1 MGMKKLKR
9 QVTGWVRWFR
19 RYPVIS
25 IFFIALFLLMAV
37 FANLIAPH
45 SPYQTSLP
53 ARFLPPFWMEGG
65 SLNHILGTDALGR
78 DLFSRLLIGA
88 RVSILVAF
96 ISLLVGG
103 AIGTIIGITAGYFSG
118 LVDSILMRLADAVLG
133 FPLILLAILLA
144 ITRGASFET
153 LIFAVCIVL
162 WARYARVI
170 RSETLSLKERDFVA
184 LAKVAGR
191 SPLWIMFHHIFPNVV
206 NTLVVVLTLQ
216 VGWVILVEAT
226 LSYLG
231 AGVPSPY
238 PAWGTMVSDGRAY
251 LDSAWW
257 VSLFP
262 GLMILL
268 IALSFNLFG
277 DWLRKA
283 LDPKLR
289 QVSKRA

>member
-1 MGMKKLKR
+1 MGIQKLKR
-9 QVTGWVRWFR
+9 QITGWVWWVR

-25 IFFIALFLLMAV
+25 MFFITLFLFMAI
-37 FANLIAPH
+37 FADLIAPH
-45 SPYQTSLP
+45 SPYQTNLP
-53 ARFLPPFWMEGG
+53 ARFVPPFWTEGG
-65 SLNHILGTDALGR
+65 SLKHILGTDALGR

-191 SPLWIMFHHIFPNVV
+191 SPVWIMFHHIFPNVV